1 MKKRFF
7 KIICLICAI
16 SLVSAFFAGCGD
28 GDKTVL
34 NVYNV
39 GDYID
44 MDVIDIFEEENPD
57 IKINYETFYANEEMY
72 IKVANN
78 STAYDVIVPSEYM
91 VERLI
96 SENLLLE
103 LDHNNIPNLSN
114 IGEQYLDH
122 DYDKGNKYSVPY
134 MWGTMGI
141 LYNKTMVTE
150 PVDSWDILWDEKYKD
165 QIFMLNSER
174 DVISITLRKLGYSMN
189 SKDDAHLE
197 EAREA
202 LISQKDLVLAYCGDE
217 VKDKMIAGEGAMTIA
232 WSGDAF
238 FCMEENP
245 DLAYAIPTE
254 GSNLWFDS
262 MVIPTT
268 STHKA
273 EAERFINFMCRPDIA
288 KMNAEYI
295 GYSTANEAGR
305 ELLEDE
311 IKNDELRYPDLSK
324 LTNMEVFRYDKE
336 LSRKFADIWQQIKI
350 GD

>member
-1 MKKRFF
+1 MKKS
-7 KIICLICAI
+7 KIISLLCIL
-16 SLVSAFFAGCGD
+16 SLVCISMAGCG
-28 GDKTVL
+28 GNKTVL

-44 MDVIDIFEEENPD
+44 MDVIDIFEKENPG
-57 IKINYETFYANEEMY
+57 IKVNYETFYANEEMY

-78 STAYDVIVPSEYM
+78 STAYDVIVPSDYM

-103 LDHNNIPNLSN
+103 LDKNNIPNMAN
-114 IGEQYLDH
+114 IGTQYLNH
-122 DYDKGNKYSVPY
+122 SYDKGNKYSVPY

-150 PVDSWDILWDEKYKD
+150 PVDSWKILWDEKYAG
-165 QIFMLNSER
+165 QILMLNSER
-174 DVISITLRKLGYSMN
+174 DMISITLRMLGYSMN
-189 SKDDAHLE
+189 SKDDAQLQ
-197 EAREA
+197 EAKAA
-202 LISQKDLVLAYCGDE
+202 LTKQKELVMAYCGDE

-238 FCMEENP
+238 FCIEQNP
-245 DLAYAIPTE
+245 DLAYAVPQE

-268 STHKA
+268 SAHKA
-273 EAERFINFMCRPDIA
+273 EAEKFIDFMCRPDIA

-305 ELLEDE
+305 QLLDDD

-324 LTNMEVFRYDKE
+324 LENMEVFAYDKE
-336 LSRKFADIWQQIKI
+336 LSRKFADIWQQVKI

>member
-1 MKKRFF
+1 MKKIRF
-7 KIICLICAI
+7 
-16 SLVSAFFAGCGD
+16 VSFLCILTVLCFSFSGCG
-28 GDKTVL
+28 GNKIVL

-44 MDVIDIFEEENPD
+44 MDVIDIFEKENPG
-57 IKINYETFYANEEMY
+57 IKVNYETFYANEEMY

-78 STAYDVIVPSEYM
+78 STAYDVIVPSDYM

-103 LDHNNIPNLSN
+103 LDKNNIPNMSN
-114 IGEQYLDH
+114 IGAQYLDH
-122 DYDKGNKYSVPY
+122 SYDKGNKYSVPY

-150 PVDSWDILWDEKYKD
+150 PVDSWKILWDEKYSG
-165 QIFMLNSER
+165 QILMLNSER
-174 DVISITLRKLGYSMN
+174 DMISITLRMLGYSMN
-189 SKDDAHLE
+189 SKDDAQLE
-197 EAREA
+197 EAKAA
-202 LISQKDLVLAYCGDE
+202 LTKQKDLVMAYCGDE

-238 FCMEENP
+238 FCMEQNP
-245 DLAYAIPTE
+245 DLAYAVPAE

-273 EAERFINFMCRPDIA
+273 EAEKFIDFMCRPDIA

-305 ELLEDE
+305 QLLDEE
-311 IKNDELRYPDLSK
+311 IKNDQLRYPDL
-324 LTNMEVFRYDKE
+324 TQMENMEVFAYDKE
-336 LSRKFADIWQQIKI
+336 ISRKFADIWQQVKI